1 LGLRALSGLR
11 ALFGLTALSGLTE
24 PARLVVGLGNPG
36 ADYAATR
43 HNVGF
48 RVLERLAQR
57 AGGEFG
63 FDPDL
68 AARVAGISLASIPC
82 VLLAPQTFMNRSGQS
97 VGAALAL
104 WPSLVPARDLLVV
117 YDDLDLPSG
126 RLRLRPGGSAG
137 GHRGMAD
144 ITRALG
150 TQEIPRLRFGIGH
163 PGCQSAVLDWVLQ
176 PFSPEEET
184 ELLPGAIDRAAD
196 AVKSVVADGLV
207 VAMDRFNR
215 PG

>member
-1 LGLRALSGLR
+1 LSGPNR
-11 ALFGLTALSGLTE
+11 
-24 PARLVVGLGNPG
+24 PARLVIGLGNPG

-57 AGGEFG
+57 TGGEFG
-63 FDPDL
+63 FDPGL
-68 AARVAGISLASIPC
+68 AARIARVSLASVDC

-97 VGAALAL
+97 VGAALAH
-104 WPSLVPARDLLVV
+104 WPSLVPERDLLVV

-126 RLRLRPGGSAG
+126 RLRLRPGGGAG

-163 PGCQSAVLDWVLQ
+163 PGSQAAVVDWVLQ
-176 PFSPEEET
+176 PFSPEEE
-184 ELLPGAIDRAAD
+184 EDVLPGAIDRAAD
-196 AVKSVVADGLV
+196 AVMSVVEDGLV